1 MNAGMDGYLTKPL
14 NQKVLAEA
22 LRKYCNNN
30 NNTPTTTTTTTTSS
44 SSSSSP
50 PLTPQINI
58 VTEALAITE
67 T

>member
-30 NNTPTTTTTTTTSS
+30 TPTTTTTTTTTT